1 MLVIA
6 NIALME
12 KIHKWNLNQ
21 DTPKDWTM
29 FKIWGDRHSIMLS
42 QPKELLKLFLHKE
55 GKIYI
60 ANSSGFPCG
69 PWSSIESIKTYT
81 EGGFDVISSA
91 SWNFGLPSTIQMC
104 DLPLISFKKEF
115 EQYLKQWFSVLHIGC
130 GVGIEIS
137 DLKLNLTDLGY

>member
-1 MLVIA
+1 
-6 NIALME
+6 
-12 KIHKWNLNQ
+12 
-21 DTPKDWTM
+21 
-29 FKIWGDRHSIMLS
+29 MLS

-91 SWNFGLPSTIQMC
+91 S
-104 DLPLISFKKEF
+104 
-115 EQYLKQWFSVLHIGC
+115 
-130 GVGIEIS
+130 
-137 DLKLNLTDLGY
+137 

>member
-1 MLVIA
+1 ML
-6 NIALME
+6 
-12 KIHKWNLNQ
+12 
-21 DTPKDWTM
+21 
-29 FKIWGDRHSIMLS
+29 KIWGDRHSIMLS

-91 SWNFGLPSTIQMC
+91 S
-104 DLPLISFKKEF
+104 
-115 EQYLKQWFSVLHIGC
+115 
-130 GVGIEIS
+130 
-137 DLKLNLTDLGY
+137 